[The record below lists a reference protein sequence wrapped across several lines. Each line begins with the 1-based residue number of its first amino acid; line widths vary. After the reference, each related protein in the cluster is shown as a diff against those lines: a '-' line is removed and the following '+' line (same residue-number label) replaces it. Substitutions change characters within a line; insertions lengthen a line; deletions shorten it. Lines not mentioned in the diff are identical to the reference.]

1 MVKALAQKIRFE
13 LKDKVNLLKEKN
25 IQPKLAVIMVG
36 GDSSS
41 KYMYVIK
48 SKACEE
54 IGIAYEEFY

>member
-48 SKACEE
+48 AKLVRK
-54 IGIAYEEFY
+54 